1 MIFRSI
7 LCVFVIASC
16 ATVSAT
22 STSVA
27 LPSGAHDFDFQVG
40 AWRVHHRVK
49 RDSAWVEFEGT
60 CINRPLM
67 AGMANVEDHTFTKQT
82 GVTHGIGL
90 RAFDPKTSQWAI
102 WWVDSRDPFGA
113 LDPPVK
119 GRFVNGVGTFYS
131 DGIVDG
137 RTIRTRFIWSHI
149 TRDSA
154 RWEQAFSSDGGTTWN
169 TNWIMEF
176 HRSTSANRDN

>member
-1 MIFRSI
+1 MARVRRDLRQS
-7 LCVFVIASC
+7 
-16 ATVSAT
+16 
-22 STSVA
+22 SVD
-27 LPSGAHDFDFQVG
+27 GGHG
-40 AWRVHHRVK
+40 ER
-49 RDSAWVEFEGT
+49 
-60 CINRPLM
+60 
-67 AGMANVEDHTFTKQT
+67 EDHTFTKQT

-131 DGIVDG
+131 DAIVDG
-137 RTIRTRFIWSHI
+137 RTIRTRFIWSQI

-154 RWEQAFSSDGGTTWN
+154 HWEQALSSDGGVTWE

-176 HRSTSANRDN
+176 RRS